1 MKFKFLLCIDD
12 TDELGGEISTGL
24 LAEEIAAFAG
34 SFAPVSFVMRH
45 QLLLEPRINYTSHNS
60 CMCFEARLTESQK
73 QRVLDFALELLERK
87 SAPSA
92 EPSIAAAFEKD
103 IENVQELIN
112 FGRSA
117 KEIYLSA
124 EQAFETAHEQN
135 VFLKELKS
143 GARGVIGALAGIG
156 LRLSGNDGKIRG
168 KFELKESNLSVAELL
183 GLNFIEA
190 VADENFKPLSP
201 NERVNLIGALKPV
214 FLDFK
219 ATLLVKKEAGGSFR
233 NLSVK
238 ELRGF

>member
-1 MKFKFLLCIDD
+1 
-12 TDELGGEISTGL
+12 
-24 LAEEIAAFAG
+24 
-34 SFAPVSFVMRH
+34 
-45 QLLLEPRINYTSHNS
+45 
-60 CMCFEARLTESQK
+60 MCLEARLTESQK

-87 SAPSA
+87 SALGA
-92 EPSIAAAFEKD
+92 EPGIAAAFEKD
-103 IENVQELIN
+103 ILNVQELIN
-112 FGRSA
+112 FGKSA
-117 KEIYLSA
+117 KEIFLST

-143 GARGVIGALAGIG
+143 GARGIIGALAGIG

-190 VADENFKPLSP
+190 VADENLKPLSP
-201 NERVNLIGALKPV
+201 GERVNLIGALKPV

-219 ATLLVKKEAGGSFR
+219 ATLLVKKEASGGFR

>member
-34 SFAPVSFVMRH
+34 SFAPVSFVTRH
-45 QLLLEPRINYTSHNS
+45 QLLLDPRINYTSHNS
-60 CMCFEARLTESQK
+60 CMCFEAWLSESQK
-73 QRVLDFALELLERK
+73 QSVLNFALELLERK
-87 SAPSA
+87 SALGA
-92 EPSIAAAFEKD
+92 EPGIAAAFEKD
-103 IENVQELIN
+103 ILNVQELIN

-117 KEIYLSA
+117 KEIFLSM
-124 EQAFETAHEQN
+124 ERAFETASAQN

-190 VADENFKPLSP
+190 VADKNFKPLSP
-201 NERVNLIGALKPV
+201 DERVNLIGAQKPI
-214 FLDFK
+214 
-219 ATLLVKKEAGGSFR
+219 R
-233 NLSVK
+233 NFTRSKFCLNLFGDDRV
-238 ELRGF
+238 